1 MTMFAKRVAH
11 SSERRTPPRLPQ
23 SVKSRW
29 RHVLM
34 RKLSQS
40 RTLRSFASKVATAFG
55 VRISLIKPVG
65 SVSVPMNADDSL
77 ARVESALSHLSPI
90 EPNTEISGSAQWT
103 EDSKLSIAVIVPTFG
118 DQKFLRD
125 CLRSLL
131 TQTYTNWVCYIVDDA
146 SPDSVDGAIKDII
159 KNDDRF
165 VLIRHTRNRGLAAAR
180 NTALSVAHED
190 LVQFLDADD
199 LLTPWS
205 LENRLNALRQ
215 AGEGFAGAHGQIL
228 QCTEET
234 LLEDVSK
241 WGQTVSL
248 EERNFASSDCEAPF
262 NVHAPLMRTSI
273 AREVGGFNEAF
284 RNGAEDWEFW
294 SRVLSTG
301 ARFAG
306 ADRIAGAY
314 RQRAQSMI
322 RHELDDH
329 LRRAEELLDRADLQ
343 ARWSTGEIAPLALG
357 YSEMRRQERLVRRK
371 AVWSGISGATA
382 ALRGE
387 LFPCEKDLALHTVEE
402 SALVAFLR
410 PGVVE
415 QARRGL
421 IRGFGLSPNCEMR
434 LSDHAKQVIAQMSH
448 KVADEIL
455 ESISEL
461 ESSLQ
466 TSNEFLV
473 VDQTLPEDVVFIA
486 LTKPRDAQ
494 LVEAAHLDLEKCVFI
509 DLSSEGGHQF
519 QEDTAHRTISLSEF
533 LLQWRSSSPAS
544 IIASSPLH
552 PVLRSEEVTDI
563 SEVKE
568 VALYAEDLNSDV
580 EAETFRGSYRTVFAR
595 EESDL
600 PDRSFEE
607 LGLLKNAHQ
616 GETCVIVG
624 NGPSLN
630 LTDMQLVSKFPYF
643 AVNSF
648 FLLEDKIERP
658 PDFYVVED
666 TAVFKDNFEEIVNFE
681 AELKLFPTM
690 YKEKLLSARTAEELG
705 NPLFFRMNQGFYGR
719 RTGALGYPRFS
730 QDASQRVFCGQSVTI
745 INLQLAYWMGFSKVL
760 LVGMDFSYQIPA
772 DAKVDGNI
780 IVSQSDD
787 PNHFDPRYFG
797 AGKTWKDP
805 KLSRVLQNYR
815 LAKEVFEADGRQ
827 ILNCTVGGALELFE
841 RSTLDEMT

>member
-1 MTMFAKRVAH
+1 MFAKRVAH
-11 SSERRTPPRLPQ
+11 SLRRRIPRRLPR
-23 SVKSRW
+23 SVKRRW
-29 RHVLM
+29 HHVLV

-40 RTLRSFASKVATAFG
+40 RTLRSFASKVASAFG
-55 VRISLIKPVG
+55 VRISLIKPSG
-65 SVSVPMNADDSL
+65 SVSVPMNADASL
-77 ARVESALSHLSPI
+77 ARVESALSYLSPR
-90 EPNTEISGSAQWT
+90 EPSAEISGSAQWSA
-103 EDSKLSIAVIVPTFG
+103 DSKLSIAVIVPTFG
-118 DQKFLRD
+118 DRKFLTE
-125 CLRSLL
+125 CLSSVL

-159 KNDDRF
+159 KDDDRF
-165 VLIRHTRNRGLAAAR
+165 VLIRHTCNRGLAAAR
-180 NTALSVAHED
+180 NTALSIAHED

-205 LENRLNALRQ
+205 LENRLNALGK
-215 AGEGFAGAHGQIL
+215 AGQGFAGAYGQIL

-234 LLEDVSK
+234 LLKDVSR
-241 WGQTVSL
+241 WTQTVSL
-248 EERNFASSDCEAPF
+248 SERNFMTSDCEAPF
-262 NVHAPLMRTSI
+262 NVHAPLMRMSV
-273 AREVGGFNEAF
+273 ARKVGGFNEAF

-294 SRVLSTG
+294 SRVLRTG

-322 RHELDDH
+322 RYDLDNH
-329 LRRAEELLDRADLQ
+329 LQQAEALLDRADLQ

-357 YSEMRRQERLVRRK
+357 YSEMRRQERFVRRK
-371 AVWSGISGATA
+371 AVWSGISEATA

-387 LFPCEKDLALHTVEE
+387 ISPNERD
-402 SALVAFLR
+402 SALRADEDSALAGFLR

-421 IRGFGLSPNCEMR
+421 IRGFGLSLNCEMR

-448 KVADEIL
+448 KVADQVL

-461 ESSLQ
+461 ESNLQ
-466 TSNEFLV
+466 TSNEFV
-473 VDQTLPEDVVFIA
+473 VIDQTLPEDVVFIA

-494 LVEAAHLDLEKCVFI
+494 LVEVAHLDLENCVFI

-519 QEDTAHRTISLSEF
+519 HGDTARRTISLSEF

-552 PVLRSEEVTDI
+552 PVLRSEEVTTI
-563 SEVKE
+563 SEISE

-580 EAETFRGSYRTVFAR
+580 EPELFQGSYRSVFAK
-595 EESDL
+595 EENDL
-600 PDRSFEE
+600 PDRSFDE
-607 LGLLKNAHQ
+607 LGLLKNTHQ

-630 LTDMQLVSKFPYF
+630 LTDMHLVSKFPYF

-666 TAVFKDNFEEIVNFE
+666 TAVFKDNFEEIINFE
-681 AELKLFPTM
+681 AALKLFPTM

-745 INLQLAYWMGFSKVL
+745 INLQLAYWMGFSRVL

-772 DAKVDGNI
+772 DAKVDGNL